1 MVLAE
6 TVGLSAKELR
16 LSESHDD
23 KSKSTLVAVKIF
35 KSDAPN
41 STKEAFKKLLFQ

>member
-1 MVLAE
+1 VVLAE

-23 KSKSTLVAVKIF
+23 KSKSTLVAAV
-35 KSDAPN
+35 A
-41 STKEAFKKLLFQ
+41 